1 MYVHINKGE
10 TLELALERIKREQAK
25 ISEEYQKPKKSEDK
39 IGWWDICKIIV
50 EDSEDNLY
58 INKTYCTDEPDKWE
72 EMNTLGKICSSFG
85 IKPKKYMVI
94 TIILDRPLDGEIWQ
108 YGNYLDD
115 LWHYHGETKGYC

>member
-1 MYVHINKGE
+1 MVLFRRENE
-10 TLELALERIKREQAK
+10 TIQQAMERTAREKA
-25 ISEEYQKPKKSEDK
+25 EMDREYQSPKKSEDK

-50 EDSEDNLY
+50 EDTDDTLY